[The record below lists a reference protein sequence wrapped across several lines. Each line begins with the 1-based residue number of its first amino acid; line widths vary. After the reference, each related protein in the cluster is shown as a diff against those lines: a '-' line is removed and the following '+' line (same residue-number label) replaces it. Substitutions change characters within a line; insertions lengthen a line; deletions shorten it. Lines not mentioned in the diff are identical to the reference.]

1 MITSISNSTPITTNN
16 TNSTTT
22 TTAMTTTTTMIITTT
37 TTTTTKMTSVNNN
50 ANFENVENSSTPTT
64 TIIVEDPVEKS
75 KNTTTTTTAVP
86 ITTTSTN
93 ELSNETLNSS
103 SSTTP
108 ASTMIPEIQEMENIT
123 LTSIS
128 NNIITNKTSLPT
140 FGHELIA
147 NDNPLLQQ
155 PLPIQSN
162 VDQPNA
168 ESLVATK
175 KPAYGTKTRLLTKT
189 NISSFIRSPVNRSKA
204 NVRKKTTTTT
214 TTKNRKRFPIKVN
227 NNNSGGGGLDKNS
240 IMKNKIPME
249 AKSEL
254 NQKLSSISM
263 DESSSS
269 TPPCDY
275 DDNDGNV
282 VAVDK

>member
-1 MITSISNSTPITTNN
+1 
-16 TNSTTT
+16 
-22 TTAMTTTTTMIITTT
+22 
-37 TTTTTKMTSVNNN
+37 
-50 ANFENVENSSTPTT
+50 
-64 TIIVEDPVEKS
+64 
-75 KNTTTTTTAVP
+75 
-86 ITTTSTN
+86 
-93 ELSNETLNSS
+93 
-103 SSTTP
+103 
-108 ASTMIPEIQEMENIT
+108 MIPEIQEMENIT
-123 LTSIS
+123 LASIS
-128 NNIITNKTSLPT
+128 NNIITNKTSPPT
-140 FGHELIA
+140 FGHEFIA

-162 VDQPNA
+162 VVDQPNA

-214 TTKNRKRFPIKVN
+214 TTTATKNRKRYPIKVN

-240 IMKNKIPME
+240 IMKNKTPME

-263 DESSSS
+263 DESS